1 MASRK
6 RTKAR
11 GKQVEA
17 KAYDRTAADLPHG
30 AQVVVSIEDDPYSPA
45 GQTDKITVL
54 RSIRD
59 DPLAGMWA
67 RDQIDRTQF
76 CAGRMWQ
83 RFWEQAGIAGVQA
96 MDPTKEPVDG
106 RGAMRPDI
114 TDEQL
119 KAYRQLK
126 AARDV
131 MGLEGDRLL
140 REILEEGLSIKRA
153 AYRRGMISE
162 RGILYC
168 GRRFGECLETLARL
182 WGLA

>member
-1 MASRK
+1 M
-6 RTKAR
+6 
-11 GKQVEA
+11 EA
-17 KAYDRTAADLPHG
+17 KAFDRTTADLPHG
-30 AQVVVSIEDDPYSPA
+30 AQVVADVVEDPYSPA
-45 GQTDKITVL
+45 GESHEITVI

-83 RFWEQAGIAGVQA
+83 RYWEQAGISGVQA

-114 TDEQL
+114 TDQQL

-126 AARDV
+126 AARHAL
-131 MGLEGDRLL
+131 GAEGDRLL
-140 REILEEGLSIKRA
+140 REILEEGLTIKRA

-168 GRRFGECLETLARL
+168 GRRFGECLETLARF
-182 WGLA
+182 WGLAE